1 MGSYQTAF
9 VENLH
14 QQLTARQLAGRI
26 IGITDNNQ
34 ICIGRNRIDN
44 IIIVNSKI
52 TRLLQIIIAYFAV
65 YRAQS
70 LFIIGKGRCQ

>member
-44 IIIVNSKI
+44 IIVSGKI

-65 YRAQS
+65 HRAQS
-70 LFIIGKGRCQ
+70 LFVIGKGRCQ

>member
-44 IIIVNSKI
+44 IIVSSKI
-52 TRLLQIIIAYFAV
+52 TCLLQIIIAYFAV
-65 YRAQS
+65 YRTQS

>member
-44 IIIVNSKI
+44 IIVSSKI
-52 TRLLQIIIAYFAV
+52 TRLLQIIIAYLQSTV
-65 YRAQS
+65 RRAFS
-70 LFIIGKGRCQ
+70 